1 MSFPLKRRP
10 HRHRLLF
17 KCLLQEEAA
26 GNEASLNRILI
37 KRNDDDDDDD
47 ALGTKTE
54 SPAND
59 RPRGTRRKAVKHL
72 VEHYFSSVDFAVSVQ
87 TNPSIAVHDWSK
99 D

>member
-1 MSFPLKRRP
+1 MSFPLKHRP
-10 HRHRLLF
+10 YQHRLLF

-37 KRNDDDDDDD
+37 KRNDDDADD

-72 VEHYFSSVDFAVSVQ
+72 VEHYFGSVDFAVSVQ